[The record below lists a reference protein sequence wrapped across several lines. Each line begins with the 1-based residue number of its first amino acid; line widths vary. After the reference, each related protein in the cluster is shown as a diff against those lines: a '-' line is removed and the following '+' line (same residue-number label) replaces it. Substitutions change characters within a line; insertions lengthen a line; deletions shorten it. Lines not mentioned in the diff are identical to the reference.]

1 MAISSEM
8 ALMRAGLTC
17 ERALFANDE
26 REARAPAA
34 AAVVRK
40 LRLFMKWLCTD
51 YKLEAYMDEGTTQL
65 DNITRTAAFRLESK
79 RCEAPPEKRAAG

>member
-1 MAISSEM
+1 M
-8 ALMRAGLTC
+8 ALMRAELTC
-17 ERALFANDE
+17 DRALFANDE

-79 RCEAPPEKRAAG
+79 RCEVPPEKRAAG